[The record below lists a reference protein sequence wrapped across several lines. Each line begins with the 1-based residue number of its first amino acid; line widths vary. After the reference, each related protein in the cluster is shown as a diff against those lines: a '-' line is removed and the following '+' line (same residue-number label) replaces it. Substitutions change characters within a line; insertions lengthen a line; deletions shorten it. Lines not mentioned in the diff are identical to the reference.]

1 MECFMPLLFCK
12 MHRGAGMLHRCEEIF
27 MAGRAGCRLLCAV
40 VSRRSDMRPHTAGAI
55 RRMYPH
61 RKLRLNAERL
71 AAGRSGKSRTADFA
85 GPWTEAGEEWRR
97 NYR

>member
-61 RKLRLNAERL
+61 RKLPTFEC
-71 AAGRSGKSRTADFA
+71 GKTCSGPVGKKSDGGFCRTVD
-85 GPWTEAGEEWRR
+85 
-97 NYR
+97 